1 MPTAAMRPT
10 FLMEVALPAEQAM
23 DRLEAGMARAGRPVV
38 VQRAGL
44 HMTVT
49 VDRGLRHFWSPWMN
63 LEFDQPADAS
73 ATGVHARF
81 SPAPSLWTG
90 FMMIYLTLTAAAFF
104 ATMFA
109 AAQWMMGSPP
119 TLLWGTLA
127 GVLGCGA
134 MWWISRVGQRLAH
147 DQMVLLREILEKE
160 LGDDSHVSSDEAVD

>member
-1 MPTAAMRPT
+1 MPNAAMRPT

-23 DRLEAGMARAGRPVV
+23 DRFEAGMARAGRPVE

-49 VDRGLRHFWSPWMN
+49 VDRELRHFWSPWMN

-73 ATGVHARF
+73 ATVVHARF

-90 FMMIYLTLTAAAFF
+90 FMMIYITLTAAAFF
-104 ATMFA
+104 AAMFA
-109 AAQWMMGSPP
+109 LSQWMMGSPP

-127 GVLGCGA
+127 CVLGCGA
-134 MWWISRVGQRLAH
+134 MWWVSRVGQRLAH
-147 DQMVLLREILEKE
+147 DQMVLLREMLEGE
-160 LGDDSHVSSDEAVD
+160 LGSENNVSSDNAID